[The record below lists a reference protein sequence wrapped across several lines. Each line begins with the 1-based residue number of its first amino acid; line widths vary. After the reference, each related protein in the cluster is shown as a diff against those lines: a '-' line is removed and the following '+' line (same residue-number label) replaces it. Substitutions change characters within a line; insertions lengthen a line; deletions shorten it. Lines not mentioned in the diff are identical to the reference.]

1 MLRRKPQSVPAPVV
15 AGAATRLLR
24 GLFLGVAVVL
34 ASAMAQAAVSVDDD
48 TGTTVRLP
56 EPARRIVSLAPH
68 LTELLFEA
76 GAGERVVGVVAYS
89 DYPEQARRLPRIG
102 DARALDLEA
111 IAMLQ
116 PDLVVAWASGSPK
129 GQVER
134 LKRMGLPVFLNEPDR
149 LEAIARTIERLGILA
164 GSERSSRLRAE
175 SFRLR
180 LSELRR
186 STQGARRVRVFYQV
200 WGEPLLTVNARHVI
214 DDALGVCGA
223 DNVFAHLKVGTPRLD
238 REAVLLADPDA
249 IVIATSGDQGEA
261 LAAWTQWRSLRAVRG
276 GHLSTVDPSLLHRH
290 TSRILDGVA
299 ALCRHIARVR

>member
-15 AGAATRLLR
+15 AGAEARPLR
-24 GLFLGVAVVL
+24 GLLLGTMAML
-34 ASAMAQAAVSVDDD
+34 ACATAQAGVSVVDD
-48 TGTTVRLP
+48 TGTPVRLL

-76 GAGERVVGVVAYS
+76 GAGEQVVGVVAYS
-89 DYPEQARRLPRIG
+89 DYPAQARRLPRIG

-129 GQVER
+129 GQVQR

-149 LEAIARTIERLGILA
+149 LEAIAFTIERLGILA

-200 WGEPLLTVNARHVI
+200 WGQPLLTVNARHII

-261 LAAWTQWRSLRAVRG
+261 RAAWRQWRSLRAVRG
-276 GHLSTVDPSLLHRH
+276 GHLLTVDPSLLHRH

>member
-1 MLRRKPQSVPAPVV
+1 MRRRKPQSVPAAVV
-15 AGAATRLLR
+15 TGAVSRRLARLL
-24 GLFLGVAVVL
+24 LGMAAAL
-34 ASAMAQAAVSVDDD
+34 ACATAQAGVSVDDD
-48 TGTTVRLP
+48 TGATVRLP
-56 EPARRIVSLAPH
+56 EPAQRIVSLAPH

-89 DYPEQARRLPRIG
+89 DYPERARRLPRIG
-102 DARALDLEA
+102 DAHALDLEA

-134 LKRMGLPVFLNEPDR
+134 LKRMGLPVFLNEPER
-149 LEAIARTIERLGILA
+149 LEAIAFTIERLGILA
-164 GSERSSRLRAE
+164 GSERAARMQAQ

-180 LSELRR
+180 LSELLR

-200 WGEPLLTVNARHVI
+200 WGQPLLTVNARHVI
-214 DDALGVCGA
+214 NDALDVCGA
-223 DNVFAHLKVGTPRLD
+223 DNVFAHVRVGTPRLD

-249 IVIATSGDQGEA
+249 IVIATSGDEGQA
-261 LAAWTQWRSLRAVRG
+261 RAAWKQWRNLRAVRA

-299 ALCRHIARVR
+299 ALCRHIAQVR

>member
-1 MLRRKPQSVPAPVV
+1 MLRSLFV
-15 AGAATRLLR
+15 GAA
-24 GLFLGVAVVL
+24 AVVGC
-34 ASAMAQAAVSVDDD
+34 SMAQAAVSVDDD
-48 TGTTVRLP
+48 TGTTVRLA

-149 LEAIARTIERLGILA
+149 LEAIAFTIERLGILA

-186 STQGARRVRVFYQV
+186 GTQGARRVRVFYQV
-200 WGEPLLTVNARHVI
+200 WGQPLLTVNARHVI

-223 DNVFAHLKVGTPRLD
+223 DNVFAHLNVGTPRLD

-249 IVIATSGDQGEA
+249 IVIATSGDQGETHS
-261 LAAWTQWRSLRAVRG
+261 AWRQWRSLRAVRN